1 MMALARLRATRAAL
15 AGAVLVRAA
24 MWATVAALLVRLTA
38 ALLGDQAVGAWL
50 APLAALS
57 VLAAVLWRGRA
68 AVSLAATAL
77 WVEERRPSLRYALIT
92 LADPRAGG
100 DRAAL
105 AASVEAVRW
114 GGAVA
119 GRLARSLALPAAALA
134 IVLLA
139 GEWIPSSLAEGAAA
153 PGRGAVAGW
162 VAERGSGAAELGE
175 IRVRI
180 TPPAYTGEATRELR
194 DPETVDA
201 LPGSRIALRGAGAQ
215 PRSARLG
222 DSELRVTR
230 GDAGWRAEL
239 AMPAEAGLLRLSA
252 EGGDRLLVLEPVMDS
267 FPVVSLLAPA
277 SDSVLAQPVGRI
289 EIRAEARDDWGLD
302 AVRLEWIISS
312 GQGELFEFRSGV
324 LAEQAPGG
332 GRRATLAMT
341 LRLDS
346 LRLGPGDVV
355 HLRAVARDRNNV
367 TGPGVGVSET
377 RAIRVLRIGERDSVA
392 VDAPPPAEAAQAV
405 LSQRMLIQ
413 LAERLEAS
421 RPRLERATVVAESRA
436 IAVEQVRL
444 RRQVGDIVFM
454 RHGDGEGA
462 EHAHGPGGH
471 VHYHGDGH
479 DHTGED
485 LPTAEE
491 LLRRAEAATEIA
503 AGHDHG
509 GESPVVALN
518 RPLLRAYHHMWTA
531 AGELELGEPGAALPH
546 MRLALAAIHE
556 AREAERRYLRG
567 GMPLVIVDLERVRLS
582 AARTD
587 LTPASRPAAT
597 FRDHATRRRLAR
609 LDRAITLLVDDP
621 DAAADSMR
629 VLRVDLL
636 ADAPAAARSLGDALG
651 RLRSGTDATDVLIHA
666 RRTLAGPPTPR
677 SGLGRWEGI

>member
-15 AGAVLVRAA
+15 AGAVLVRAVLWA
-24 MWATVAALLVRLTA
+24 MVAG
-38 ALLGDQAVGAWL
+38 LGFQLAGARIGHGAIGPWL
-50 APLAALS
+50 APLAALC

-68 AVSLAATAL
+68 AASLAATAL
-77 WVEERRPSLRYALIT
+77 WVEERRPALRYALVT

-105 AASVEAVRW
+105 GATVETVRW

-119 GRLARSLALPAAALA
+119 KRLARSLAVPTAALMV
-134 IVLLA
+134 VLLA
-139 GEWIPSSLAEGAAA
+139 GEWIPRSVAAGAPA
-153 PGRGAVAGW
+153 PGRGAAEGGG
-162 VAERGSGAAELGE
+162 AERGAGAAGLGV
-175 IRVRI
+175 IHVRI
-180 TPPAYTGEATRELR
+180 TPPAYTGESPRDLR

-201 LPGSRIALRGAGAQ
+201 LPGSRIALRGSGDG
-215 PRSARLG
+215 PPNARLG
-222 DSELRVTR
+222 DAAVRVTR
-230 GDAGWRAEL
+230 RDTGWGAEL
-239 AMPAEAGLLRLSA
+239 AMPAEPGLLRLSGA
-252 EGGDRLLVLEPVMDS
+252 RGDRLLVLEPVMDS
-267 FPVVSLLAPA
+267 LPVVTLLAPA
-277 SDSVLAQPVGRI
+277 TDSVLARPAGSL

-302 AVRLEWIISS
+302 QVRLEWIVSS

-332 GRRATLAMT
+332 GRRANLRTTLH
-341 LRLDS
+341 LDS

-355 HLRAVARDRNNV
+355 HLRAVARDRNTV

-377 RAIRVLRIGERDSVA
+377 RALRVLRVGERDSVA
-392 VDAPPPAEAAQAV
+392 VDAPPPAEAEQAV

-413 LAERLEAS
+413 LAERLEGR
-421 RPRLERATVVAESRA
+421 RPRLERATVVAESRS

-454 RHGDGEGA
+454 RHGEGEGG

-479 DHTGED
+479 DHAGED

-518 RPLLRAYHHMWTA
+518 RPLLRAYNHMWNA
-531 AGELELGEPGAALPH
+531 AGELEVGEPGAALPH
-546 MRLALAAIHE
+546 MRFALEAINE

-567 GMPLVIVDLERVRLS
+567 GMPLVIVDLERVRLA

-587 LTPASRPAAT
+587 VTPAGREGATIRDDAA
-597 FRDHATRRRLAR
+597 RRRLSR
-609 LDRAITLLVDDP
+609 LDRAIALLRDEP

-636 ADAPAAARSLGDALG
+636 ADAPAAARSLGDAIG
-651 RLRSGTDATDVLIHA
+651 RLRTGTDATDALIHA
-666 RRTLAGPPTPR
+666 RRTLAGPPELRP
-677 SGLGRWEGI
+677 GLGRWEGI